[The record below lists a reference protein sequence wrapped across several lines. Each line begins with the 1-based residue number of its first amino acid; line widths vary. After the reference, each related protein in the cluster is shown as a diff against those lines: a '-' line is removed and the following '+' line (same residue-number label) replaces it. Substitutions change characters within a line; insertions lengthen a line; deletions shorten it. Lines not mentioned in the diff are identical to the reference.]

1 MTQSNN
7 HFNFWFM
14 NEAAFSPDAYHDQ
27 GGRVLDHFEMKDCR
41 VMWAIFYGEGPRES
55 IYKGTEGKILTGHI
69 HLESPTEYESYL
81 PTVEGEVIRVVTMS
95 ETGDLKEPPRII
107 DTEESIALIAFLVEQ
122 IH

>member
-1 MTQSNN
+1 MTQSNS

-14 NEAAFSPDAYHDQ
+14 NEAALSPDAYHDSV
-27 GGRVLDHFEMKDCR
+27 GRVLDHFEMKDGR
-41 VMWAIFYGEGPRES
+41 VMWAVFYGEGSRES

-81 PTVEGEVIRVVTMS
+81 PTVEGDVIRVVTVS
-95 ETGDLKEPPRII
+95 DTGELREAPRVIDVVET
-107 DTEESIALIAFLVEQ
+107 SALIAFLEEQ